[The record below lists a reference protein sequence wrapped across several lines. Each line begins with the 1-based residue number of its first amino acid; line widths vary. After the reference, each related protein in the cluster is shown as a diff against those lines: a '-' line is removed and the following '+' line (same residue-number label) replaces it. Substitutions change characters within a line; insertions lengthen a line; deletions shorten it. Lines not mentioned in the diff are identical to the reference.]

1 MYTDGQVI
9 FRTNVEGSGEEKSFP
24 ELQTQGLEKMFHI
37 IHRPEHTTIQ
47 SKEQRLI
54 YLE

>member
-9 FRTNVEGSGEEKSFP
+9 FRTNVEGSREETPFL
-24 ELQTQGLEKMFHI
+24 ELQTQGLENMFHI
-37 IHRPEHTTIQ
+37 IHRPEHTTIP